1 MALDENAVRRYQ
13 RAVLAV
19 WDGADAETR
28 GYGAAW
34 YGAAHARAAD
44 LGARYGFTT
53 AQAAGVIA
61 ALSPRVKW
69 APNVA
74 AAEVVL
80 SWAEDARDGLPV
92 ADVAALT
99 RQCIDTAHH
108 GIFSANVHKATH
120 VVALADPLDGLNG
133 PKERAFYRNIM
144 GDADGVTVD
153 VWATRAAT
161 YGKLDGPRS
170 RKQYADIAAA
180 YVRAARCVGT
190 TPRDLQAAV
199 WVAYRGS
206 HA

>member
-19 WDGADAETR
+19 WDGAAPEAR
-28 GYGAAW
+28 AYGAEW
-34 YGAAHARAAD
+34 YGAAYARAAD

-61 ALSPRVKW
+61 AASPRTKW
-69 APNVA
+69 NENLAD
-74 AAEVVL
+74 AEL
-80 SWAEDARDGLPV
+80 ILAWAEDARDGLPV
-92 ADVAALT
+92 ADLIDLASRCHALGQFVRKAAE
-99 RQCIDTAHH
+99 
-108 GIFSANVHKATH
+108 
-120 VVALADPLDGLNG
+120 VVALDDPLTGLHG
-133 PKERAFYRNIM
+133 PKQRAFYRNIM

-206 HA
+206 NA

>member
-19 WDGADAETR
+19 WDGADAATR
-28 GYGAAW
+28 GYGAEW
-34 YGAAHARAAD
+34 YGNAHATAAE
-44 LGARYGFTT
+44 LAARYGFTV

-80 SWAEDARDGLPV
+80 SWAEDARDGRPV
-92 ADVAALT
+92 ADVESLA
-99 RQCIDTAHH
+99 REC
-108 GIFSANVHKATH
+108 GGPFRANVRKATH
-120 VVALADPLDGLNG
+120 VVALDDPLDGLNG

-144 GDADGVTVD
+144 GDTDGVTVD

-161 YGKLDGPRS
+161 YGKQNAPKGKAD
-170 RKQYADIAAA
+170 YANIAQG
-180 YVRAARCVGT
+180 YRRAARAAGT

-199 WVAYRGS
+199 WAAYRGS
-206 HA
+206 HT